1 MEMRKMAVLNIAM
14 PIQRKELMALL
25 KEQKMPRYRLI
36 KMISAMEAQY
46 EVTDDGSHGD
56 LVSYTKKLFTHTK
69 YGGVIMFRVLYNGQ
83 FFEGGPILDKL
94 KK

>member
-1 MEMRKMAVLNIAM
+1 MAVLNIAM
-14 PIQRKELMALL
+14 PVQRKELMDLL
-25 KEQKMPRYRLI
+25 ASQTMPRYTLI
-36 KMISAMEAQY
+36 KMISDMEAQY

-56 LVSYTKKLFTHTK
+56 LVSYTKKLFHHTTF
-69 YGGVIMFRVLYNGQ
+69 GGVIMFRVLYNGQ

>member
-1 MEMRKMAVLNIAM
+1 MAVLNIAM

-56 LVSYTKKLFTHTK
+56 LVSYTKKLFAHTK

>member
-1 MEMRKMAVLNIAM
+1 MAVLNIAM
-14 PIQRKELMALL
+14 PVQRKELMDLL
-25 KEQKMPRYRLI
+25 ASQTMPRYTLI
-36 KMISAMEAQY
+36 KMISDMEAQY

-56 LVSYTKKLFTHTK
+56 LVSYTKRLFHHTK
-69 YGGVIMFRVLYNGQ
+69 FGGVIMFRVLYNGQ

>member
-1 MEMRKMAVLNIAM
+1 MD
-14 PIQRKELMALL
+14 LL
-25 KEQKMPRYRLI
+25 ASQTMPRYTLI
-36 KMISAMEAQY
+36 KMISDMEAQY

-56 LVSYTKKLFTHTK
+56 LVSYTKKLFHHTK
-69 YGGVIMFRVLYNGQ
+69 FGGVIMFRVLYNGQ